1 MNESPLQI
9 APIPRISIHAFC
21 ESQNLASIVADAQED
36 RRMAKAHVK
45 SQLGGLAAALEA
57 FRDSPTPNLIVIE
70 SRSPREDLIAGLDE
84 LAEYCDSGTK
94 VVIVGHVNDILLYRE
109 LVSRG
114 VSDYLVA
121 PLSVI
126 NFIQAVSDLYAGQEG
141 GALGRVIAVVGA
153 KGGAG
158 ASTIAHNLAWSIAND
173 HDMATILVD
182 LDLPAG
188 TAGLD
193 FNQDPPQGVAEA
205 VFSPDR
211 LDHNFVDRL
220 LCRAGEGDKLNMLAA
235 PATLERVYD
244 FDEAAFDPLID
255 ILRATTPVTVLDV
268 PKGWNGWMRRVLVG
282 ADDVIVVAS
291 PDLASLRNAK
301 NVLDQLRAARPN
313 DRPARLVLNGVGVP
327 KRPEIPP
334 ADFGKNVETAP
345 TVVIPFEPKLFGSAS
360 NNGRMVAEEEG
371 AAKLVAL
378 FSELSRALLGRA
390 EARKPKRSVLA
401 PLLEKLNRKKA

>member
-1 MNESPLQI
+1 MNDSPLQI
-9 APIPRISIHAFC
+9 APIPRISIQAFC
-21 ESQNLASIVADAQED
+21 ESQNLAAIVADAQQD

-45 SQLGGLAAALEA
+45 CQMGGLAAALEA
-57 FRDSPTPNLIVIE
+57 FRDAPTPNLIVIE
-70 SRSPREDLIAGLDE
+70 SRSQREDLIAGLEE
-84 LAEYCDSGTK
+84 LAEYCDGGTK
-94 VVIVGHVNDILLYRE
+94 VVVVGHVNDILLYRE
-109 LVSRG
+109 LMTRG

-141 GALGRVIAVVGA
+141 GPLGRVIAVIGA
-153 KGGAG
+153 KGGSG
-158 ASTIAHNLAWSIAND
+158 SSTVAHNLAWTIANN
-173 HDMATILVD
+173 HETSTILVD
-182 LDLPAG
+182 LDMAAG

-220 LCRAGEGDKLNMLAA
+220 LCRAGDGDKLNMLAA

-244 FDEAAFDPLID
+244 FDEAAFDPLMD

-268 PKGWNGWMRRVLVG
+268 PKGWTGWIRRTLIA
-282 ADDVIVVAS
+282 ADDVIVVAA

-301 NVLDQLRAARPN
+301 NILDQLRAARPN

-334 ADFGKNVETAP
+334 ADFGKNVETAA
-345 TVVIPFEPKLFGSAS
+345 TVVVPFEPKLFGAAS
-360 NNGRMVAEEEG
+360 NNGRMIAEEEG
-371 AAKLVAL
+371 SAKIVEV
-378 FSELSRALLGRA
+378 FEELARVLLGRA
-390 EARKPKRSVLA
+390 EVKRTKKSVLA
-401 PLLEKLNRKKA
+401 PLLERLNRKKA

>member
-1 MNESPLQI
+1 MNDSPLQI
-9 APIPRISIHAFC
+9 APIPRISIHVFC
-21 ESQNLASIVADAQED
+21 ESQNLAAIVTDAQQD
-36 RRMAKAHVK
+36 RRMAKAHLK
-45 SQLGGLAAALEA
+45 SQMGGLAAALET

-70 SRSPREDLIAGLDE
+70 TRSQRKDLIVGLEE

-94 VVIVGHVNDILLYRE
+94 VVVVGHVNDILLYRD
-109 LVSRG
+109 LMSRG

-126 NFIQAVSDLYAGQEG
+126 NFIQAVADLYAGQD
-141 GALGRVIAVVGA
+141 GATLGRVIAVIGA
-153 KGGAG
+153 KGGSG
-158 ASTIAHNLAWSIAND
+158 SSTVAHNLAWTIANS
-173 HDMATILVD
+173 HETSTILVD
-182 LDLPAG
+182 LDLAAG

-205 VFSPDR
+205 VFAPDR

-220 LCRAGEGDKLNMLAA
+220 LCRAGDGDKLNMLAA

-244 FDEAAFDPLID
+244 FDEAAFDPLMD

-268 PKGWNGWMRRVLVG
+268 PKGWTGWIKRTLIA
-282 ADDVIVVAS
+282 ADDVIVVAA

-301 NVLDQLRAARPN
+301 NILDQLRAARPN

-360 NNGRMVAEEEG
+360 NNGRMIAEEEG
-371 AAKLVAL
+371 SAKIVEVFA
-378 FSELSRALLGRA
+378 ELTRVLLGRN
-390 EARKPKRSVLA
+390 EAKKAKKSVLA
-401 PLLEKLNRKKA
+401 PILERFNRKKA

>member
-1 MNESPLQI
+1 MNDSPLQI
-9 APIPRISIHAFC
+9 APIPRISIHVFC
-21 ESQNLASIVADAQED
+21 ESQNLSAIVTDAQQD
-36 RRMAKAHVK
+36 RRMAKAHLK
-45 SQLGGLAAALEA
+45 SQMGGLAAALET

-70 SRSPREDLIAGLDE
+70 TRSQREDLIVGLEE

-94 VVIVGHVNDILLYRE
+94 VVVVGHVNDILLYRD
-109 LVSRG
+109 LMSRG

-126 NFIQAVSDLYAGQEG
+126 NFIQAVSDLYAGQDG
-141 GALGRVIAVVGA
+141 TTLGRVIAVIGA
-153 KGGAG
+153 KGGSG
-158 ASTIAHNLAWSIAND
+158 SSTVAHNLAWTIANS
-173 HDMATILVD
+173 HETSTILVD
-182 LDLPAG
+182 LDLAAG

-205 VFSPDR
+205 VFAPDR

-220 LCRAGEGDKLNMLAA
+220 LCRAGDGDKLNMLAA

-244 FDEAAFDPLID
+244 FDEAAFDPLMD

-268 PKGWNGWMRRVLVG
+268 PKGWTGWIKRTLIA
-282 ADDVIVVAS
+282 ADDVIVVAA

-301 NVLDQLRAARPN
+301 NILDQLRAARPN

-360 NNGRMVAEEEG
+360 NNGRMIAEEEG
-371 AAKLVAL
+371 SAKIVEVFA
-378 FSELSRALLGRA
+378 ELTRVLLGRN
-390 EARKPKRSVLA
+390 EAKKVKKSVLA
-401 PLLEKLNRKKA
+401 PILERFNRKKA

>member
-1 MNESPLQI
+1 MNDSPLQI
-9 APIPRISIHAFC
+9 APIPRISIHVFC
-21 ESQNLASIVADAQED
+21 ESQNLAAIVTDAQQD
-36 RRMAKAHVK
+36 RRMAKAHLK
-45 SQLGGLAAALEA
+45 SQMGGLAAALET

-70 SRSPREDLIAGLDE
+70 TRSQREDLIVGLEE

-94 VVIVGHVNDILLYRE
+94 VVVVGHVNDILLYRD
-109 LVSRG
+109 LMSRG

-126 NFIQAVSDLYAGQEG
+126 NFIQAVADLYAGQD
-141 GALGRVIAVVGA
+141 GATLGRVIAVIGA
-153 KGGAG
+153 KGGSG
-158 ASTIAHNLAWSIAND
+158 SSTVAHNLAWTIANS
-173 HDMATILVD
+173 HETSTILVD
-182 LDLPAG
+182 LDLAAG

-205 VFSPDR
+205 VFAPDR

-220 LCRAGEGDKLNMLAA
+220 LCRAGDGDKLNMLAA

-244 FDEAAFDPLID
+244 FDEAAFDPLMD

-268 PKGWNGWMRRVLVG
+268 PKGWTGWIKRTLIA
-282 ADDVIVVAS
+282 ADDVIVVAA

-301 NVLDQLRAARPN
+301 NILDQLRAARPN

-360 NNGRMVAEEEG
+360 NNGRMIAEEEG
-371 AAKLVAL
+371 SAKIVEVFA
-378 FSELSRALLGRA
+378 ELTRVLLGRN
-390 EARKPKRSVLA
+390 EAKKVKKSVLA
-401 PLLEKLNRKKA
+401 PILERFNRKKA